1 MAAGGEHETAAT
13 SGHENGGGMLE
24 MTGGSSLDFL
34 PFGIGHPIAETLE
47 VIAAFID
54 LIGVAIIL
62 FGFLVAL
69 WKLFSSLSHGIGFRR
84 ELMGL
89 DIARNTLGLY
99 ILTGLEFMI
108 ASDIVHTVITREIS
122 DLIFVGL
129 LVLIRTAISF
139 FLGRE
144 IMELKAHTAPSQT

>member
-1 MAAGGEHETAAT
+1 MAGAAQDVATGTHGG
-13 SGHENGGGMLE
+13 SMGE
-24 MTGGSSLDFL
+24 MTGGASLDFL
-34 PFGIGHPIAETLE
+34 PFGIGHPIAEALE
-47 VIAAFID
+47 MIAAVID

-62 FGFLVAL
+62 FGFLIAL
-69 WKLFSSLSHGIGFRR
+69 TKLFAGLSHAVGLSRD
-84 ELMGL
+84 LMGL
-89 DIARNTLGLY
+89 DAARNTLGVY

-144 IMELKAHTAPSQT
+144 LMELGEHKPASNVG

>member
-1 MAAGGEHETAAT
+1 MAGAADAGAGDE
-13 SGHENGGGMLE
+13 GHGGVME

-34 PFGIGHPIAETLE
+34 PWGVGHPLAEGLE
-47 VIAAFID
+47 VVAAFID
-54 LIGVAIIL
+54 LIGVGLIL
-62 FGFLVAL
+62 FGFVVAL
-69 WKLFSSLSHGIGFRR
+69 SKLVGSLSHAIGLRR
-84 ELMGL
+84 ELTGL
-89 DIARNTLGLY
+89 HAARATLGVY

-122 DLIFVGL
+122 DLVFVGL

-144 IMELKAHTAPSQT
+144 LMELEGQRSA

>member
-1 MAAGGEHETAAT
+1 MANTATDA
-13 SGHENGGGMLE
+13 HGGMMG

-34 PFGIGHPIAETLE
+34 PFGVGHPIAEGLE
-47 VIAAFID
+47 VVAAFID

-62 FGFLVAL
+62 FGFAIAFT
-69 WKLFSSLSHGIGFRR
+69 KLLAGFAHGIGLRR
-84 ELMGL
+84 ELMG
-89 DIARNTLGLY
+89 IGSARNTLGVY

-108 ASDIVHTVITREIS
+108 ASDIVHTVITRELS

-144 IMELKAHTAPSQT
+144 LMELESHASKA